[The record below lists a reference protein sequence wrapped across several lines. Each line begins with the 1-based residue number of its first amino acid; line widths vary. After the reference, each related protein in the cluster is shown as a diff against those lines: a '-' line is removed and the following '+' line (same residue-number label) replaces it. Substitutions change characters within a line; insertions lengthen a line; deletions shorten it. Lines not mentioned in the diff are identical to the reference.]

1 MIQNLISMFRMAV
14 VQFQNLRDFYSTSG
28 GFQATILIRHKY
40 CQGKTTQ
47 GPSQA
52 CSQVPAENY
61 RSENRNYRN
70 KYRSSVLPAQKPQ
83 ILRKFLRI
91 CQLFN
96 ILWQRPQD
104 QRPNSITFL
113 WQIMDQTIRIFRICG
128 HFKHILHSTDT
139 IVLMYFLLLQYL
151 YS

>member
-70 KYRSSVLPAQKPQ
+70 KQ
-83 ILRKFLRI
+83 ILQIVRVTSSNSANFTKISQNMPTFQSPPTKATRPKAKFY
-91 CQLFN
+91 N
-96 ILWQRPQD
+96 IYMVAYG
-104 QRPNSITFL
+104 PNHVKF
-113 WQIMDQTIRIFRICG
+113 
-128 HFKHILHSTDT
+128 
-139 IVLMYFLLLQYL
+139 
-151 YS
+151 

>member
-28 GFQATILIRHKY
+28 GFQATILIWHKY

-70 KYRSSVLPAQKPQ
+70 KQQ
-83 ILRKFLRI
+83 ILQIVRVTSSNTPNFTKNSQNMPTFQSPPTKATRPKAKIYNIYMVAYGPNHVKF
-91 CQLFN
+91 
-96 ILWQRPQD
+96 
-104 QRPNSITFL
+104 
-113 WQIMDQTIRIFRICG
+113 
-128 HFKHILHSTDT
+128 
-139 IVLMYFLLLQYL
+139 
-151 YS
+151 

>member
-1 MIQNLISMFRMAV
+1 MIQNLISMFRTAV

-52 CSQVPAENY
+52 CSKVPAENY

-70 KYRSSVLPAQKPQ
+70 KQQ
-83 ILRKFLRI
+83 ILQIVRVTSSNTPNFTKNSQNMPTFQSPLTKSTRPKAKLYNIYVVAYGPKFKK
-91 CQLFN
+91 F
-96 ILWQRPQD
+96 
-104 QRPNSITFL
+104 
-113 WQIMDQTIRIFRICG
+113 
-128 HFKHILHSTDT
+128 
-139 IVLMYFLLLQYL
+139 
-151 YS
+151 

>member
-70 KYRSSVLPAQKPQ
+70 KQ
-83 ILRKFLRI
+83 
-91 CQLFN
+91 
-96 ILWQRPQD
+96 
-104 QRPNSITFL
+104 
-113 WQIMDQTIRIFRICG
+113 
-128 HFKHILHSTDT
+128 HILQ
-139 IVLMYFLLLQYL
+139 IVRVSSSNTANFTKISQNMPTFQSHLTKATRPKAKFYNIYIVAYGPNHVKF
-151 YS
+151 

>member
-70 KYRSSVLPAQKPQ
+70 KQQ
-83 ILRKFLRI
+83 ILQIVRVTSSNTPNFTKNCQNMPTFQSPPTKATRPKAKIYNIYMVAYGPNHVKF
-91 CQLFN
+91 
-96 ILWQRPQD
+96 
-104 QRPNSITFL
+104 
-113 WQIMDQTIRIFRICG
+113 
-128 HFKHILHSTDT
+128 
-139 IVLMYFLLLQYL
+139 
-151 YS
+151 

>member
-1 MIQNLISMFRMAV
+1 MIQNLILMFRTAV
-14 VQFQNLRDFYSTSG
+14 VQFLNLRDFYSTSG

-70 KYRSSVLPAQKPQ
+70 KPNKQQ
-83 ILRKFLRI
+83 ILQIVRVTSSNTPNFTKNSQNMPTFQSPPTKATRPKAKIYNIYMVAYGPNHVKF
-91 CQLFN
+91 
-96 ILWQRPQD
+96 
-104 QRPNSITFL
+104 
-113 WQIMDQTIRIFRICG
+113 
-128 HFKHILHSTDT
+128 
-139 IVLMYFLLLQYL
+139 
-151 YS
+151 

>member
-52 CSQVPAENY
+52 S
-61 RSENRNYRN
+61 RM
-70 KYRSSVLPAQKPQ
+70 AQLIEK
-83 ILRKFLRI
+83 IWHNML
-91 CQLFN
+91 CQNEL
-96 ILWQRPQD
+96 
-104 QRPNSITFL
+104 
-113 WQIMDQTIRIFRICG
+113 
-128 HFKHILHSTDT
+128 
-139 IVLMYFLLLQYL
+139 YFLSLRSVSHSRIAKMTEKIHYKMTNLPCREQA
-151 YS
+151 S

>member
-52 CSQVPAENY
+52 CSQVQAENY

-70 KYRSSVLPAQKPQ
+70 KQEILQIVRVTSSNTPYFTKNSQNMPTFQSPPTKATRPKAKIYNFYMVASE
-83 ILRKFLRI
+83 ILALMAI
-91 CQLFN
+91 
-96 ILWQRPQD
+96 
-104 QRPNSITFL
+104 SITYC
-113 WQIMDQTIRIFRICG
+113 IPRT
-128 HFKHILHSTDT
+128 
-139 IVLMYFLLLQYL
+139 LM
-151 YS
+151 

>member
-70 KYRSSVLPAQKPQ
+70 KQ
-83 ILRKFLRI
+83 
-91 CQLFN
+91 
-96 ILWQRPQD
+96 
-104 QRPNSITFL
+104 
-113 WQIMDQTIRIFRICG
+113 
-128 HFKHILHSTDT
+128 HILQ
-139 IVLMYFLLLQYL
+139 IVRVSSSNTPNFTKISQNMPTFQSPPTKATRPKAKIYNIYMVAYGLNLQKF
-151 YS
+151 